1 MDCKVIF
8 YSAHKT
14 SFCERSLRK
23 SFSQLSLGFIE
34 SAFANNSR
42 DFGKQ
47 LIDAFE
53 KVNIVFVIGGLGI
66 DGNRDIRN
74 IISNALENT
83 ELDDC
88 YKLKNSQGEDGYVVK
103 CGSQV
108 LVLLPDEP
116 VQIEEIMQGVLGSY
130 LSTETMGV

>member
-8 YSAHKT
+8 YSARKT

-34 SAFANNSR
+34 STFANDSR
-42 DFGKQ
+42 NFGKQ

-53 KVNIVFVIGGLGI
+53 KFNIVFVIGGLGI
-66 DGNRDIRN
+66 DGNRGIKS
-74 IISNALENT
+74 IISNALEST
-83 ELDDC
+83 EFDDC

-116 VQIEEIMQGVLGSY
+116 AQIEEIMQDTLGTY
-130 LSTETMGV
+130 LLTETMGV

>member
-34 SAFANNSR
+34 SAFANNSK

-66 DGNRDIRN
+66 DGNRDIKN

-116 VQIEEIMQGVLGSY
+116 VQIEEIMQGALGSY

>member
-8 YSAHKT
+8 YSARKT

-34 SAFANNSR
+34 SSFANTREN
-42 DFGKQ
+42 FGKQ
-47 LIDAFE
+47 IIDAFE
-53 KVNIVFVIGGLGI
+53 KVDIVFVIGGLGI
-66 DGNRDIRN
+66 DGNRGMKN
-74 IISNALENT
+74 IISNALEST
-83 ELDDC
+83 EFDDC

-103 CGSQV
+103 CGSQM

-116 VQIEEIMQGVLGSY
+116 LQIEEIMQGTLGRY
-130 LSTETMGV
+130 LFTETMGV

>member
-34 SAFANNSR
+34 SAFANNSK

-66 DGNRDIRN
+66 DGNRDIKY

>member
-8 YSAHKT
+8 YSARKT
-14 SFCERSLRK
+14 SFCERTLKK

-34 SAFANNSR
+34 STFANNSM

-47 LIDAFE
+47 LISAFE
-53 KVNIVFVIGGLGI
+53 KFNIVFVIGGLGI
-66 DGNRDIRN
+66 DGNRGIKN

-83 ELDDC
+83 EFDDC
-88 YKLKNSQGEDGYVVK
+88 YKIKNSQGEDGYVVK

-116 VQIEEIMQGVLGSY
+116 AQIEEIMQGTLGRY
-130 LSTETMGV
+130 ILTGNMGV

>member
-34 SAFANNSR
+34 STFANNR
-42 DFGKQ
+42 KDFARQ
-47 LIDAFE
+47 IINAFE
-53 KVNIVFVIGGLGI
+53 KVNVVFVIGGLGI
-66 DGNRDIRN
+66 DGNRGMKS
-74 IISNALENT
+74 IISNALEST
-83 ELDDC
+83 EFDDC
-88 YKLKNSQGEDGYVVK
+88 YKIKNSQGEDGYVVK

-116 VQIEEIMQGVLGSY
+116 LQIEEIMQGTLGRY
-130 LSTETMGV
+130 LLTETMGV

>member
-1 MDCKVIF
+1 MIF

-34 SAFANNSR
+34 STFANNCK

-47 LIDAFE
+47 LINAFE
-53 KVNIVFVIGGLGI
+53 KFNIVFVIGGLGI
-66 DGNRDIRN
+66 DGNRGIKN
-74 IISNALENT
+74 IISNALDGT
-83 ELDDC
+83 EFDDC

-103 CGSQV
+103 CGSQT
-108 LVLLPDEP
+108 LILLPDEP
-116 VQIEEIMQGVLGSY
+116 AQIEEIMQGTLGTY
-130 LSTETMGV
+130 LLA

>member
-23 SFSQLSLGFIE
+23 SFSQLSLGFVE
-34 SAFANNSR
+34 SNFANNSV

-47 LIDAFE
+47 LINAFE
-53 KVNIVFVIGGLGI
+53 KFDIVFVIGGLGI
-66 DGNRDIRN
+66 DGNRGMKN
-74 IISNALENT
+74 IISNALDST
-83 ELDDC
+83 EFDDC

-103 CGSQV
+103 CGIQM

-116 VQIEEIMQGVLGSY
+116 AQIEEIMQGALGRY
-130 LSTETMGV
+130 LLTETMGV

>member
-23 SFSQLSLGFIE
+23 SFSELSLGFVE
-34 SAFANNSR
+34 SSFANNSM
-42 DFGKQ
+42 DFGKL
-47 LIDAFE
+47 LIDAYKKF
-53 KVNIVFVIGGLGI
+53 NIVFVIGGLGI
-66 DGNRDIRN
+66 DGNRGMKN
-74 IISNALENT
+74 IISNALDSVEFD
-83 ELDDC
+83 EC

-103 CGSQV
+103 CGIQV

-116 VQIEEIMQGVLGSY
+116 MQIEEIMQGALGRY
-130 LSTETMGV
+130 LLTETMGV

>member
-8 YSAHKT
+8 YSARKT

-34 SAFANNSR
+34 STFANNR
-42 DFGKQ
+42 KDFAGQ
-47 LIDAFE
+47 IINAFE
-53 KVNIVFVIGGLGI
+53 KVDIVFVIGGLGI
-66 DGNRDIRN
+66 DGNRGMKN
-74 IISNALENT
+74 IISNALENS
-83 ELDDC
+83 EFDDC
-88 YKLKNSQGEDGYVVK
+88 YKIKNGQGEDGYVVK

-116 VQIEEIMQGVLGSY
+116 SQIEEIMQGTLGRY
-130 LSTETMGV
+130 LLTETMGV

>member
-34 SAFANNSR
+34 SAFANNGK

-47 LIDAFE
+47 LINAFE

-116 VQIEEIMQGVLGSY
+116 LQIEEIMQGALGSY

>member
-8 YSAHKT
+8 YSARKT

-34 SAFANNSR
+34 SAFANNCK

-47 LIDAFE
+47 LTDAFE

-66 DGNRDIRN
+66 DGNRDIKY

-103 CGSQV
+103 CGFQV

-116 VQIEEIMQGVLGSY
+116 LQIEEIMQGTLGGY